1 MHTEK
6 ITPDENLQ
14 ISTEMI
20 ISYWS
25 NKVFRRSE
33 EILFCLLFPKDWRS
47 QKMEDSHSEVQ
58 IYCYIYVV
66 DGELS
71 NLHYTLR

>member
-33 EILFCLLFPKDWRS
+33 EILFCLLFPKD
-47 QKMEDSHSEVQ
+47 
-58 IYCYIYVV
+58 
-66 DGELS
+66 
-71 NLHYTLR
+71 